1 MLGFI
6 SGFLAPFRGFA
17 RLAQRPKLWPFAA
30 IPVALNIALCILT
43 AWGWFGFA
51 EPAFED
57 YLAGAAGFDD
67 GFFGSAARWLVRIV
81 MFLAA
86 LPLLFGVYLALAGIV
101 GGPFYEALCG
111 ATEAEEV
118 GRREDPSTK
127 NFFRILIDGV
137 AVEVG
142 NLLVSVVG
150 GLAALAL
157 TVFVPV
163 FGVIAATG
171 IGWFLAGFGYL
182 AYPFDRRTRPLGE
195 KLKIVL
201 AHWDV
206 ALGFGLA
213 TYLLLVPIVT
223 VPLVAPCAVV
233 GAALLFPEGR
243 RGGRG
248 ASRPGT
254 APRQS

>member
-17 RLAQRPKLWPFAA
+17 RLIARPKLWPLAA
-30 IPVALNIALCILT
+30 IPVALNVALCVLT
-43 AWGWFGFA
+43 AWGWFGYA
-51 EPAFED
+51 EPALED
-57 YLAGAAGFDD
+57 RLAAAAGFDD
-67 GFFGSAARWLVRIV
+67 GFFGTAARWLVWFV

-86 LPLLFGVYLALAGIV
+86 LPLLFGVYLAMAGVV

-111 ATEAEEV
+111 ATEAEV
-118 GRREDPSTK
+118 LGRRADPSTK

-142 NLLVSVVG
+142 NLVVSIVG

-157 TVFVPV
+157 TLFVPP
-163 FGVIAATG
+163 FGVVPATL

-223 VPLVAPCAVV
+223 VPFVAPCAVV
-233 GAALLFPEGR
+233 GAALLFPEGE
-243 RGGRG
+243 RGGRRDPG
-248 ASRPGT
+248 PGSTSR
-254 APRQS
+254 